1 MQTQIVYFLIIL
13 ALILFDTFRSQIKYN
28 QKENMKK
35 QKKYDAIK
43 RKMSQTK
50 ETNMEP
56 YNIVNDD
63 EDLIKGNWH
72 PSNFMNTK
80 VVIHKN

>member
-1 MQTQIVYFLIIL
+1 
-13 ALILFDTFRSQIKYN
+13 
-28 QKENMKK
+28 
-35 QKKYDAIK
+35 
-43 RKMSQTK
+43 MSQTK